1 METLELKTENQ
12 LVKINASDYGLE
24 ESKAKEIE
32 ALFVPMLS
40 KMSELENEYNDVLKE
55 EINPETCQ
63 RAKDLRL
70 SYVKIRTGTAEIHK
84 KAKEFY
90 LNGGRFV
97 DGWKNAQL
105 FASGEK
111 EKTLKAIED
120 HFENQE
126 KERFEKLRIE
136 RLELLKP
143 YTEIEPLALG
153 HMQQDVFDNYL
164 TGVKIA
170 HEQRIVAEK
179 KTEEDRIENE
189 RIKLLHTKRINSI
202 RGLWRF
208 MPKENEEVNF
218 GNWAEDMWDELVNYL
233 NETKDT
239 YDKKQEQT
247 RIENIR
253 LQKEA
258 EEREKQ
264 IAIEREKIRK
274 ENEKKEKVLLI
285 EKKKADKER
294 AKLLAKIKQER
305 IKFENIEAEVKR
317 RKEADEK
324 LKRDAELKLQAEQ
337 KAKAAEEKKA
347 KLAPDKTKLLAFG
360 QALNDVPRPEI
371 KSIEA
376 AEIMANINGLLVKL
390 NNYIIENANKL

>member
-1 METLELKTENQ
+1 METLKLKTETA
-12 LVKINASDYGLE
+12 LVKINASEYGLE
-24 ESKAKEIE
+24 ESKASEIE
-32 ALFVPMLS
+32 ALFLPMLS
-40 KMSELENEYNDVLKE
+40 KMSELENEYNDILQN

-70 SYVKIRTGTAEIHK
+70 SYVKIRTGTAEIHR

-126 KERFEKLRIE
+126 RERLEKLRAD

-153 HMQQDVFDNYL
+153 HMEQDVFDNYL
-164 TGVKIA
+164 VGIRGAYLTRIA
-170 HEQRIVAEK
+170 AEK
-179 KTEEDRIENE
+179 KADEDRIAAIEAERVRQENIRIENE
-189 RIKLLHTKRINSI
+189 KLK
-202 RGLWRF
+202 
-208 MPKENEEVNF
+208 
-218 GNWAEDMWDELVNYL
+218 A
-233 NETKDT
+233 
-239 YDKKQEQT
+239 
-247 RIENIR
+247 
-253 LQKEA
+253 A
-258 EEREKQ
+258 
-264 IAIEREKIRK
+264 AIERDKEFQAEKEKIQRVNAERERLNEIERK
-274 ENEKKEKVLLI
+274 KQAKILTDQKE
-285 EKKKADKER
+285 KADKER
-294 AKLLAKIKQER
+294 AELLAK
-305 IKFENIEAEVKR
+305 AEVE
-317 RKEADEK
+317 RKEKERLEKELAAKIAATEK

-337 KAKAAEEKKA
+337 KVKAAAEKKA
-347 KLAPDKTKLLAFG
+347 HTAPDKAKLLAFG